1 MASIFKLAYQ
11 PRIMYNTYTKSMSR
25 AEYRKCL
32 EYANKNSNGD
42 WKNAFNEK
50 AREIWL
56 SWPINKNLSK

>member
-1 MASIFKLAYQ
+1 
-11 PRIMYNTYTKSMSR
+11 MYNTYTKSMSR